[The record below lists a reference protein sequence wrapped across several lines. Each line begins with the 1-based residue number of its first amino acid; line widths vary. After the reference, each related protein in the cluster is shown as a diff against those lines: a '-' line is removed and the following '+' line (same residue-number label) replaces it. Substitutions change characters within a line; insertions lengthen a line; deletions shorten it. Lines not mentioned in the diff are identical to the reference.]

1 MRYDRAGNH
10 DCLPYFFMP
19 RPLSRA
25 LIPAVLGTLLCGSPA
40 AQTRS
45 KPAADPSASAQRGLK
60 LAKDG
65 HCEQAI
71 PLLRKTTSQIADK
84 ELKRQAGF
92 AGVRCAISE
101 NHPDAALEFLRLLN
115 RDFPRDPDVLYVSAH
130 AYSDLSTAAA
140 QELAATA
147 PASSQ
152 ARELNAEALELQG
165 KWDEAAKEYRRV
177 LEQNPRVPGIH
188 FRMARLLL
196 SKPDPSPTVAQEAK
210 QELQQEIEIDPSN
223 SDAEYVLGE
232 LARQESQW
240 PEAIAHFTR
249 AAKLDAGFGDA
260 YLALGQ
266 SLISAKRFSDAVPP
280 LETAVKLEP
289 KNPAAH
295 YNLAMAYNRA
305 GRREDADKEFAVHR
319 QMTEKAGG
327 KPDSPPAAQP
337 ENPN

>member
-1 MRYDRAGNH
+1 MR
-10 DCLPYFFMP
+10 
-19 RPLSRA
+19 
-25 LIPAVLGTLLCGSPA
+25 
-40 AQTRS
+40 
-45 KPAADPSASAQRGLK
+45 
-60 LAKDG
+60 
-65 HCEQAI
+65 
-71 PLLRKTTSQIADK
+71 
-84 ELKRQAGF
+84 
-92 AGVRCAISE
+92 
-101 NHPDAALEFLRLLN
+101 
-115 RDFPRDPDVLYVSAH
+115 
-130 AYSDLSTAAA
+130 
-140 QELAATA
+140 
-147 PASSQ
+147 
-152 ARELNAEALELQG
+152 LQL
-165 KWDEAAKEYRRV
+165 

-289 KNPAAH
+289 KNPAAY